1 MRAWGCGFESRRRH
15 FHQIHC
21 AMKTRILL
29 SLLLVISVAC
39 SKDSAEPE
47 TSAPKASISMA
58 LDYEN
63 REYELGETVEAT
75 LTIKEK
81 NAAADYFLLNA
92 SCNGGNAVATVD
104 GSELQWQAEQQ
115 IPYEIVNE
123 EFSSK
128 VLHLKITPQAGA
140 TAEQPFS
147 FGIYVTSADGTE
159 IKDRI
164 YANSI
169 NSAPI
174 MAEVQY
180 QPAPI
185 ELEQQLEITLCA
197 GKEQFT
203 GEFSVKPAITG
214 GDGYLIIDGRNY
226 NTGDRFKLKADT
238 PCPIYYQPMTSGS
251 HSIQFNFSDGVC
263 SAEEV
268 VPVEVFNQGGVVKP
282 QNGIYIYTADGLYF
296 SRERWLQLDDTAAFK
311 PIGVAIVADKT
322 RFMLADKYHTGSWC
336 GDRNSPIN
344 YPAAL
349 PEITWA
355 ADKATAIE
363 DFDGRKNTEAM
374 LRAYEEGRV
383 DDAQAARFCNNYD
396 PDEPGKWYFPAAGQM
411 YLIYENLEEVQK
423 CIKICGGQ
431 QFEYNYYYHQYASST
446 GSSKNMFW
454 CLSYGNT
461 TSTFYI
467 ATSYEAI
474 RFFPVCDL

>member
-1 MRAWGCGFESRRRH
+1 
-15 FHQIHC
+15 
-21 AMKTRILL
+21 MKTRILL

-47 TSAPKASISMA
+47 TSAPKVSISMA

-81 NAAADYFLLNA
+81 NAAADYFLLNV

-282 QNGIYIYTADGLYF
+282 QNGIYIYTTDGLYF
-296 SRERWLQLDDTAAFK
+296 SSARWEELADKSAFT
-311 PIGVAIVADKT
+311 PEGVAIIANEAK
-322 RFMLADKYHTGSWC
+322 FLLAPERGAGFWGNSYIGPHDQYISLLPDVPWIK
-336 GDRNSPIN
+336 DRDE
-344 YPAAL
+344 AA
-349 PEITWA
+349 
-355 ADKATAIE
+355 K
-363 DFDGRKNTEAM
+363 DFDGRKNTEA
-374 LRAYEEGRV
+374 LIRAYEDGRI
-383 DDAQAARFCNNYD
+383 AQANAARFCYYYA
-396 PDEPGKWYFPAAGQM
+396 PDEPGKWYLPAAGQM
-411 YLIYENLEEVQK
+411 NLVTKNIEEIQRCLKLI
-423 CIKICGGQ
+423 GGQ
-431 QFEYNYYYHQYASST
+431 QFIYEYMDYYYASST
-446 GSSKNMFW
+446 GCDNLYIW
-454 CLSYGNT
+454 CMCFF
-461 TSTFYI
+461 TSTTPAFNSYAMISNPVKFY
-467 ATSYEAI
+467 
-474 RFFPVCDL
+474 PVRDL